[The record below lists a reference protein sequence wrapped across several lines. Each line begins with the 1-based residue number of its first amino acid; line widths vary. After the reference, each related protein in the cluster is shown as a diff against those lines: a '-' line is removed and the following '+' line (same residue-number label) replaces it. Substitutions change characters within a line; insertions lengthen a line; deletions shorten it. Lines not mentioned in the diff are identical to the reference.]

1 MSDIEDSISSTSEY
15 SGSESPSFNK
25 NDNNILLDNIS
36 SILESLIEE
45 NKNLQ
50 NYKEKMKLQK
60 KLIFYS
66 REVPS
71 ISIKDYLYRINNFSE
86 AEDNTFI
93 LALIYIDKICEIA
106 SIILSEH
113 NIHRILFVSILIAI
127 KYNEDVYYD
136 NKYYAKIAGVSS
148 KELRKMESEYL
159 KLIKFELY
167 VNKNVFDKYKNYI
180 CKNDDNMNKIKNT
193 KKFNI

>member
-50 NYKEKMKLQK
+50 NYREKMKPQK
-60 KLIFYS
+60 KLTFYS
-66 REVPS
+66 REVPF

>member
-15 SGSESPSFNK
+15 SGYESSSFNK

-113 NIHRILFVSILIAI
+113 NIHRILFISILVAI
-127 KYNEDVYYD
+127 KYNEDIYFD
-136 NKYYAKIAGVSS
+136 NKYYSKIAGVPS
-148 KELRKMESEYL
+148 KELKKMESEYL

-180 CKNDDNMNKIKNT
+180 SKIANINKIN

>member
-15 SGSESPSFNK
+15 SGYESSSFNK

-50 NYKEKMKLQK
+50 NYREKMKPQK
-60 KLIFYS
+60 KLTFYS
-66 REVPS
+66 REVPF
-71 ISIKDYLYRINNFSE
+71 ISIKDYLYRIHNFSE

-113 NIHRILFVSILIAI
+113 NIHRILFISILVAI

>member
-15 SGSESPSFNK
+15 SGYESSSFNK

-50 NYKEKMKLQK
+50 NYKEKMKFQK

-71 ISIKDYLYRINNFSE
+71 ISIKDYLYRINNQIII
-86 AEDNTFI
+86 FI
-93 LALIYIDKICEIA
+93 
-106 SIILSEH
+106 
-113 NIHRILFVSILIAI
+113 
-127 KYNEDVYYD
+127 
-136 NKYYAKIAGVSS
+136 
-148 KELRKMESEYL
+148 
-159 KLIKFELY
+159 
-167 VNKNVFDKYKNYI
+167 
-180 CKNDDNMNKIKNT
+180 
-193 KKFNI
+193 

>member
-15 SGSESPSFNK
+15 SGYESSSFNK

-106 SIILSEH
+106 PIILSEH
-113 NIHRILFVSILIAI
+113 NIHRILFISILVAI
-127 KYNEDVYYD
+127 KYNEDVYFD
-136 NKYYAKIAGVSS
+136 NKYYAKIAGVPS
-148 KELRKMESEYL
+148 KELKKMESEYL

-180 CKNDDNMNKIKNT
+180 SKIANINKIN

>member
-15 SGSESPSFNK
+15 SGYESSSFNK

-113 NIHRILFVSILIAI
+113 NIHRILFISILVAI
-127 KYNEDVYYD
+127 KYNEDIYFD
-136 NKYYAKIAGVSS
+136 NKYYSKIAGVLS
-148 KELRKMESEYL
+148 KELKKMESEYL

-180 CKNDDNMNKIKNT
+180 SKIANINKIKKN

>member
-1 MSDIEDSISSTSEY
+1 
-15 SGSESPSFNK
+15 
-25 NDNNILLDNIS
+25 
-36 SILESLIEE
+36 
-45 NKNLQ
+45 
-50 NYKEKMKLQK
+50 MKPQK
-60 KLIFYS
+60 KLTFYS
-66 REVPS
+66 REVPF
-71 ISIKDYLYRINNFSE
+71 ISIKDYLYRIHNFSE

-167 VNKNVFDKYKNYI
+167 VNKNVFGKNSKEYKEILSIFMNNYETI
-180 CKNDDNMNKIKNT
+180 VMEKHSREKKKKIIK
-193 KKFNI
+193 